1 MKGSSRWLRPLDEKD
16 FAKQNRRP
24 VNPAKPGSTISA
36 LRTEESGCRKDF
48 MDRLSGLL
56 RKEKI
61 AFLFLSHPFYK
72 DTERN

>member
-16 FAKQNRRP
+16 FAKQNRQ
-24 VNPAKPGSTISA
+24 PANQMKPGSAISVPQTA
-36 LRTEESGCRKDF
+36 ESGYRKDF

-56 RKEKI
+56 RKEKT
-61 AFLFLSHPFYK
+61 AFLLLSRPFYK

>member
-36 LRTEESGCRKDF
+36 LRTAESGRYKDV
-48 MDRLSGLL
+48 MDRVSGLL
-56 RKEKI
+56 RKETI
-61 AFLFLSHPFYK
+61 ALLFLSHPFYK
-72 DTERN
+72 DTEQN